1 MIYVNNNDI
10 ILVDLRI
17 YIFFEEWAYPT
28 LSYYVLVKVNILE
41 DLCMSKKK
49 IEGIVT
55 ELAQEIVEKYSFEL
69 VDVEFVKEGMA
80 WYLRV
85 YIDKP
90 QGITI
95 DDCQIVSQ
103 ELDKVLDEK
112 DPISQSYILEVSSPG
127 LDRPLK
133 KDRDFERYKG
143 ETVEV
148 KLFQP
153 IDKVKVFVGELEG
166 LIDNKIRIR
175 QNGSQILEFDR
186 DKVALVKRV
195 VKF

>member
-1 MIYVNNNDI
+1 
-10 ILVDLRI
+10 
-17 YIFFEEWAYPT
+17 
-28 LSYYVLVKVNILE
+28 
-41 DLCMSKKK
+41 MSKKQ
-49 IEGIVT
+49 IVELVT
-55 ELAQEIVEKYSFEL
+55 KLAQEIVDKYSFEL
-69 VDVEFVKEGMA
+69 VDVEFVKEGMS

-90 QGITI
+90 EGITI
-95 DDCQIVSQ
+95 DDCQLVSQ
-103 ELDKVLDEK
+103 DLEKVLDEK
-112 DPISQSYILEVSSPG
+112 DPISHSYILEVSSPG

-153 IDKVKVFVGELEG
+153 INKVKVFVGELEG
-166 LIDNKIRIR
+166 LVDNKIRIR
-175 QNGSQILEFDR
+175 QNESDILEFER